1 MNIQFESYDNE
12 ELTLI
17 FRDLSQNENLDVKK
31 LFDQYKKDEKF
42 RKKKH
47 ISKADKI
54 IIENKENK
62 EKKLILRDDERLEYY
77 KNLTTLSSNILEEL
91 SDFKTRIGKDKM
103 KMKILNIL
111 KIRTYQLQW
120 L

>member
-42 RKKKH
+42 RKKKTH
-47 ISKADKI
+47 
-54 IIENKENK
+54 
-62 EKKLILRDDERLEYY
+62 
-77 KNLTTLSSNILEEL
+77 
-91 SDFKTRIGKDKM
+91 F
-103 KMKILNIL
+103 
-111 KIRTYQLQW
+111 
-120 L
+120 